1 LPESTTTLPSIIPLF
16 PLPNVVFFPKMPMPL
31 HVFEPRYL
39 QMTAD
44 SLEGD
49 RVIGMVLLKPGW
61 EPDYEG
67 RPPVYPVGCAGRIEQ
82 SEKLAD
88 GRYNLVLRGTS
99 RFRIDFEHS
108 GTLYRRASVKAL
120 DDEVEDKGRLDAM
133 RRKVLAAIG
142 QAADGPTALVLQN
155 ELPHDVFVNALAQT
169 MVFSPVERQ
178 SLLDC
183 DGILARY
190 HRLLEILEFL
200 GLEQKFGQRKVVH

>member
-1 LPESTTTLPSIIPLF
+1 VKNALPAIIPLF

-39 QMTAD
+39 RMTSD

-82 SEKLAD
+82 SEKLPD
-88 GRYNLVLRGTS
+88 GRYNLVLRGAS
-99 RFRIDFEHS
+99 RFRIGLELP
-108 GTLYRRASVKAL
+108 GAPYRRASVEGLFDA
-120 DDEVEDKGRLDAM
+120 VEDKGRLDAM

-142 QAADGPTALVLQN
+142 QAADGPSALVLQD
-155 ELPHDVFVNALAQT
+155 ELPHDIFVNALGQT
-169 MVFSPVERQ
+169 LALSPVERQ

-183 DGILARY
+183 DSILDRY
-190 HRLLEILEFL
+190 QRLLEILEFL
-200 GLEQKFGQRKVVH
+200 GLEQRSGQRKVVH